1 MPVPVDEI
9 RTLMAIALAG
19 LLLLL
24 RLDAPRFGSAE
35 YDVDTDTD
43 SIGARLT
50 RLAWP
55 GLAVVLVAAIAIL
68 LPAGPGAIG
77 LGRASAASPL
87 TVVLAILGAG
97 AGVGAVVGVARL
109 RSPAWSPRLNVA
121 GDAPRHAFD
130 SLATAIVDEL
140 TFRGVLLGFMLVAGV
155 PPAVAFLV
163 QLILYGLETRLG
175 RTVVTLD
182 LLLEA
187 LLLGALTGV
196 LALATGGVAAP
207 LVAHAATRFAA
218 LDLADAIPSPSPGRL
233 R

>member
-1 MPVPVDEI
+1 V
-9 RTLMAIALAG
+9 A
-19 LLLLL
+19 
-24 RLDAPRFGSAE
+24 
-35 YDVDTDTD
+35 
-43 SIGARLT
+43 
-50 RLAWP
+50 
-55 GLAVVLVAAIAIL
+55 LVAAIAIL

-77 LGRASAASPL
+77 LRGDRVASPL
-87 TVVLAILGAG
+87 TIVLAILGAA
-97 AGVGAVVGVARL
+97 AGIGAVLGVARL
-109 RSPAWSPRLNVA
+109 RSPEWPPRMNPMS
-121 GDAPRHAFD
+121 DAPRFAFD

-175 RTVVTLD
+175 RSVVTLD

-196 LALATGGVAAP
+196 LALATGGVVAP

-218 LDLADAIPSPSPGRL
+218 LDLADAIPPLSPNRSR
-233 R
+233 